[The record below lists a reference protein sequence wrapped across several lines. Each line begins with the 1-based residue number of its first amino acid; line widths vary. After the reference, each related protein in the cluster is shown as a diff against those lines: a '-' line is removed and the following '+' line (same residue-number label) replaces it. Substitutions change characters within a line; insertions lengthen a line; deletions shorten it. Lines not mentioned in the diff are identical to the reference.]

1 MLHAYVLM
9 AFYLN
14 LTIAKRAKARAK
26 YSYKVK
32 LAMVGET
39 IRLKMIK
46 SIEEYQSNLELKI
59 LCLDHRL
66 TDVGKVYSNIS

>member
-1 MLHAYVLM
+1 MKVEGSFVRFQSIQVSWA
-9 AFYLN
+9 N
-14 LTIAKRAKARAK
+14 LKVYAAL
-26 YSYKVK
+26 YKVK

-39 IRLKMIK
+39 IRLKIIK

>member
-1 MLHAYVLM
+1 MKVEGS
-9 AFYLN
+9 FVRFQSIQVSWTN
-14 LTIAKRAKARAK
+14 LKVYAAL
-26 YSYKVK
+26 YKVK

>member
-1 MLHAYVLM
+1 MKVEGSFVRFQSIQVSWA
-9 AFYLN
+9 N
-14 LTIAKRAKARAK
+14 LKVYAAL
-26 YSYKVK
+26 YKVK

>member
-1 MLHAYVLM
+1 VKVEGSFVRFQSIQVSWA
-9 AFYLN
+9 N
-14 LTIAKRAKARAK
+14 LKVYAAL
-26 YSYKVK
+26 YKVK

-66 TDVGKVYSNIS
+66 TNVGKVYSNIS